1 MGDDG
6 SDPRSLSVTGGK
18 RMKNEKLVN
27 RVLIVLIIAL
37 TAAAVRMMLRI
48 SRLEK
53 QEKWLAQRVALLNE
67 KTRH

>member
-1 MGDDG
+1 M
-6 SDPRSLSVTGGK
+6 TGGK
-18 RMKNEKLVN
+18 RMKHEQLVN

>member
-1 MGDDG
+1 
-6 SDPRSLSVTGGK
+6 
-18 RMKNEKLVN
+18 MKNEKLLN
-27 RVLIVLIIAL
+27 RWLIVLIVVLAV
-37 TAAAVRMMLRI
+37 AAVRMMLRI

>member
-1 MGDDG
+1 MKDEKLLN
-6 SDPRSLSVTGGK
+6 RSL
-18 RMKNEKLVN
+18 MLVICI
-27 RVLIVLIIAL
+27 LIL
-37 TAAAVRMMLRI
+37 AAVKMMLRI

>member
-1 MGDDG
+1 
-6 SDPRSLSVTGGK
+6 
-18 RMKNEKLVN
+18 MKNEKLVN

-67 KTRH
+67 KTQPLNICK

>member
-1 MGDDG
+1 M
-6 SDPRSLSVTGGK
+6 TGGK
-18 RMKNEKLVN
+18 RMKNEKVVN

>member
-1 MGDDG
+1 
-6 SDPRSLSVTGGK
+6 
-18 RMKNEKLVN
+18 MKNEKLVN

-48 SRLEK
+48 SRLEE

>member
-1 MGDDG
+1 MRRFTDRR
-6 SDPRSLSVTGGK
+6 RS
-18 RMKNEKLVN
+18 MKNENTQN
-27 RVLIVLIIAL
+27 RLLIVLILAL
-37 TAAAVRMMLRI
+37 SVAAVRMMLRI

>member
-1 MGDDG
+1 MTREK
-6 SDPRSLSVTGGK
+6 S
-18 RMKNEKLVN
+18 MKNEKLVN

-37 TAAAVRMMLRI
+37 TAAAVRMMLRF

>member
-1 MGDDG
+1 M
-6 SDPRSLSVTGGK
+6 TGEK
-18 RMKNEKLVN
+18 SRKNEKLVN

>member
-1 MGDDG
+1 M
-6 SDPRSLSVTGGK
+6 TGEK
-18 RMKNEKLVN
+18 SMKNEKLVN

>member
-1 MGDDG
+1 M
-6 SDPRSLSVTGGK
+6 TGGK
-18 RMKNEKLVN
+18 RMKNEKMVN

>member
-1 MGDDG
+1 M
-6 SDPRSLSVTGGK
+6 TGEK
-18 RMKNEKLVN
+18 SMKNEKLVN

-48 SRLEK
+48 SRLEQ

>member
-1 MGDDG
+1 M
-6 SDPRSLSVTGGK
+6 TGGK

-27 RVLIVLIIAL
+27 RVLIVLIIEL

>member
-1 MGDDG
+1 
-6 SDPRSLSVTGGK
+6 
-18 RMKNEKLVN
+18 MKNEKLVN

-37 TAAAVRMMLRI
+37 TAAAVRM
-48 SRLEK
+48 EK

>member
-1 MGDDG
+1 M
-6 SDPRSLSVTGGK
+6 TGGK

>member
-1 MGDDG
+1 
-6 SDPRSLSVTGGK
+6 
-18 RMKNEKLVN
+18 MKNEKLVN

-67 KTRH
+67 KTRHSTFVSNML

>member
-1 MGDDG
+1 
-6 SDPRSLSVTGGK
+6 VTGEK
-18 RMKNEKLVN
+18 SMKNEKLVN

>member
-1 MGDDG
+1 M
-6 SDPRSLSVTGGK
+6 TGGK

-53 QEKWLAQRVALLNE
+53 QEKWLAQRVELLNE

>member
-1 MGDDG
+1 M
-6 SDPRSLSVTGGK
+6 TGEK
-18 RMKNEKLVN
+18 SMKNEKLVN

-53 QEKWLAQRVALLNE
+53 QGKWLAQRVALLNE

>member
-1 MGDDG
+1 
-6 SDPRSLSVTGGK
+6 
-18 RMKNEKLVN
+18 MKNEKTQN
-27 RVLIVLIIAL
+27 RLLIVLILAL
-37 TAAAVRMMLRI
+37 SVAAVRMMLRI

>member
-1 MGDDG
+1 
-6 SDPRSLSVTGGK
+6 
-18 RMKNEKLVN
+18 MKNEKLLN
-27 RVLIVLIIAL
+27 RWLIVLIAVL
-37 TAAAVRMMLRI
+37 AVAAARMMLRI